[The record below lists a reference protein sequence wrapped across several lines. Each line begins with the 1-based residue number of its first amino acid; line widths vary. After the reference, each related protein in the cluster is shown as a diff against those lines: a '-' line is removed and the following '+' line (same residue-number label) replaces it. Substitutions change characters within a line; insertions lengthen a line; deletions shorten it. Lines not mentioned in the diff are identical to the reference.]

1 MLPKVKTAESETAMT
16 QQLRV
21 LSLDGGGMR
30 GVYSAEYLAA
40 LSDAFAKKRNVAEL
54 DLGGA
59 FDLVVGTSTGAILA
73 CGIAAG
79 VPLRKIVSLYRDHG
93 PKIFP
98 KKIPDSTRGVLL
110 DIPKRRK
117 LLAEGAKALR
127 AVLVETFGDE
137 TIGQLYA
144 RRGIALAVTAVEMT
158 HHRSWVFKSPHLP
171 NTNHR
176 DDNYTLVDICM
187 ASSAAPLFR
196 SLACVPH
203 PSGNGYNI
211 FADGGLWANTPILVA
226 LIDALEMSGADD
238 EIDVFSVG
246 TCPRPAGEQITPDA
260 VNRGYLQW
268 RFGADAASTSIDAQ
282 EFAFTNMARMLT
294 RHLKQSCHITRF
306 PQDAVPSE
314 LSKYLALDETSK
326 VAMEALI
333 NVARADA
340 NMTNSKCGIAGDTA
354 GARINNLFNN
364 LPVMQTEVTHV

>member
-1 MLPKVKTAESETAMT
+1 MA

-21 LSLDGGGMR
+21 LSLDGGGTR
-30 GVYSAEYLAA
+30 GIYSAEYLAA
-40 LSDAFAKKRNVAEL
+40 MSDTFAKKRKVSEL

-73 CGIAAG
+73 CAIAAG
-79 VPLRKIVSLYRDHG
+79 VPLTEVVSLYRDHG

-98 KKIPDSTRGVLL
+98 KKIPDSIPGVLL

-117 LLAEGAKALR
+117 RLAQGAEALR
-127 AVLVETFGDE
+127 AVLGEIFGDE
-137 TIGQLYA
+137 TLGQLYA

-158 HHRSWVFKSPHLP
+158 HHRSWVFKSPHLS

-196 SLACVPH
+196 SLAHVPH
-203 PSGNGYNI
+203 PSGSGYNV

-226 LIDALEMSGADD
+226 LIDALEMSGPAD
-238 EIDVFSVG
+238 EIDIFSVG
-246 TCPRPAGEQITPDA
+246 TCPRPAGEQITPEA
-260 VNRGYLQW
+260 VNRGYLEW
-268 RFGADAASTSIDAQ
+268 RFGAEAASTSIDAQ

-294 RHLKQSCHITRF
+294 RHLKQRCHVTRF

-314 LSKYLALDETSK
+314 LSKYLALDETSS
-326 VAMEALI
+326 VAMDALI

-340 NMTNSKCGIAGDTA
+340 NMTNSKCGIAGDLT

-364 LPVMQTEVTHV
+364 LPLMETKVTHA